1 MHSYDPKWF
10 RMKYGSLLRSIV
22 SRANRRKRSRRSSAV
37 CDADAN
43 PPAPTFEP
51 PRPSNDIFFCAMR
64 ETDDDDRDYMFFFFF
79 FFFFFFSLTRK
90 VSNRIGQRENQRR
103 NLCAAFE
110 TRDERRRTLRAH
122 NTAYHDAPRA
132 SNQTDVIIVAPK
144 RLYIYIYICVCVCVC
159 IYIAPS
165 STTKKFWRVLPNKEK
180 GAKKRSSFLSL
191 SLNETLNINPTL
203 FFCFALLSTL
213 FFLYYKNTRPE
224 NARE

>member
-64 ETDDDDRDYMFFFFF
+64 ETDATTTETMFFFF

-90 VSNRIGQRENQRR
+90 VSKIELDDERIREEIRAP
-103 NLCAAFE
+103 LS
-110 TRDERRRTLRAH
+110 TPRDERRRTLRAH
-122 NTAYHDAPRA
+122 TTAYHAPRA

-144 RLYIYIYICVCVCVC
+144 RLYIYIYMYVY
-159 IYIAPS
+159 IYRSLLDTQKSFGVS
-165 STTKKFWRVLPNKEK
+165 SPTKK
-180 GAKKRSSFLSL
+180 GAKKKVALFLSL
-191 SLNETLNINPTL
+191 SFSVSNETLNINPKL
-203 FFCFALLSTL
+203 FVFCVVLSTL
-213 FFLYYKNTRPE
+213 FFSPYKKKTI
-224 NARE
+224 

>member
-79 FFFFFFSLTRK
+79 FFFSLTRK
-90 VSNRIGQRENQRR
+90 VSNRIGRRENQRR
-103 NLCAAFE
+103 NPCAFE
-110 TRDERRRTLRAH
+110 TREDEHSAHTLLLTTHHAR
-122 NTAYHDAPRA
+122 
-132 SNQTDVIIVAPK
+132 QTKPMVLQLHQNVFI
-144 RLYIYIYICVCVCVC
+144 YIYIYICVCVCVYVY

-165 STTKKFWRVLPNKEK
+165 STHNKKVL
-180 GAKKRSSFLSL
+180 A
-191 SLNETLNINPTL
+191 
-203 FFCFALLSTL
+203 
-213 FFLYYKNTRPE
+213 
-224 NARE
+224 

>member
-122 NTAYHDAPRA
+122 NTAYHAPRA

-144 RLYIYIYICVCVCVC
+144 RLYIYIYICVCVYV
-159 IYIAPS
+159 YISLPPRPQKSFGVS
-165 STTKKFWRVLPNKEK
+165 SPT
-180 GAKKRSSFLSL
+180 KKRSKKRSL
-191 SLNETLNINPTL
+191 S
-203 FFCFALLSTL
+203 FSLSQ
-213 FFLYYKNTRPE
+213 
-224 NARE
+224 